1 MGGCAL
7 PASPPPPPPV
17 GLDLQTQEAAEA
29 VDVLGESWGS
39 AEAGWEIAKEGK
51 HDCSPSLRDSAKV
64 LCRAAASIL
73 CPEGPGR
80 LWTTQQQ
87 DLGGLRIAI

>member
-1 MGGCAL
+1 MGE
-7 PASPPPPPPV
+7 
-17 GLDLQTQEAAEA
+17 T
-29 VDVLGESWGS
+29 
-39 AEAGWEIAKEGK
+39 KEGK
-51 HDCSPSLRDSAKV
+51 HDCSPSLRDAAKA

-80 LWTTQQQ
+80 PWTTQQQ